1 MLFFCKQEE
10 KKLTS
15 KLKYVKIGEISNKI
29 YVALKATK
37 IFNNIEENMK
47 QILKFH
53 LKWVLK
59 RLMIGNLNSRRIN
72 YVYENY
78 IIYLYKNRFW
88 QNI

>member
-1 MLFFCKQEE
+1 MQTRRT
-10 KKLTS
+10 KLTS

-37 IFNNIEENMK
+37 IFNNIEKNMK

-78 IIYLYKNRFW
+78 IIYLYKNRF
-88 QNI
+88 

>member
-1 MLFFCKQEE
+1 MQTRR

-37 IFNNIEENMK
+37 IFNNIEKNMK

-78 IIYLYKNRFW
+78 IIYLYKNRF
-88 QNI
+88 

>member
-1 MLFFCKQEE
+1 MQTRR

-78 IIYLYKNRFW
+78 IIYLYKNRF
-88 QNI
+88 